1 MATTTKTTKKT
12 TAKKTTKKT
21 VKATNRPESGATGPA
36 VVDPF
41 ATTAPASGAK
51 KAPVGDNIHT
61 APSDDE
67 ELGNVAADIAEFAA
81 AKAEYKAAEARFKAV
96 SGTVMGYAKRV
107 LLGLIAKTGSKP
119 KGQKLVGDNGAIVTT
134 FYQDRTV
141 SMDGENVERYETAVE
156 MFGKE
161 ITDAQI
167 AQFSG
172 WSIADEKMADEAL
185 VAKMKKALQA
195 ALTAEELT
203 GLFVAKHTSRKG
215 VVDNAAKL
223 CEKDTD
229 KIDMLLQ
236 LTVPKPT
243 LK

>member
-12 TAKKTTKKT
+12 DAKKSTKSTKKT
-21 VKATNRPESGATGPA
+21 VKATERPESAAPA
-36 VVDPF
+36 VDPF
-41 ATTAPASGAK
+41 AQAAPASGTK
-51 KAPVGDNIHT
+51 KAPVGDNIHN
-61 APSDDE
+61 APSDDA
-67 ELGNVAADIAEFAA
+67 ELGNVAADIAEFAK

-96 SGTVMGYAKRV
+96 SGTVMSYAKRV

-119 KGQKLVGDNGAIVTT
+119 KGQKLVGDDGAIVTT

-141 SMDGENVERYETAVE
+141 SMDGDNVERYETAVQ
-156 MFGKE
+156 MFGQE

-185 VAKMKKALQA
+185 VAKMKEALQA
-195 ALTAEELT
+195 ALTADELT

-223 CEKDTD
+223 CDKDAD

>member
-12 TAKKTTKKT
+12 NAKKSTKKAAKVT
-21 VKATNRPESGATGPA
+21 ERPEAAPA
-36 VVDPF
+36 VDPF
-41 ATTAPASGAK
+41 AQAAPSADK
-51 KAPVGDNIHT
+51 KKSPVGDNIHN
-61 APSDDE
+61 APSDDP
-67 ELGNVAADIAEFAA
+67 ELGNVAGDIAEFAK

-96 SGTVMGYAKRV
+96 SGTVMSYAKRV
-107 LLGLIAKTGSKP
+107 LLGLIAKNGSKP
-119 KGQKLVGDNGAIVTT
+119 KGQKLVGDDGAIVTT

-141 SMDGENVERYETAVE
+141 SMDGDNAERYETAVE
-156 MFGKE
+156 MFGQE
-161 ITDAQI
+161 VTDAEI
-167 AQFSG
+167 AEFSG
-172 WSIADEKMADEAL
+172 WAIADEKMQDAAL
-185 VAKMKKALQA
+185 VEKMKKALQE

-215 VVDNAAKL
+215 VVDKAANL

-229 KIDMLLQ
+229 RIDQLLQ

>member
-12 TAKKTTKKT
+12 TAKKSTTAKKT
-21 VKATNRPESGATGPA
+21 AKVTERPEVAPA
-36 VVDPF
+36 VDPF
-41 ATTAPASGAK
+41 ATAAPASGTK
-51 KAPVGDNIHT
+51 KAPVGDNIHN
-61 APSDDE
+61 APSDDA
-67 ELGNVAADIAEFAA
+67 ELGNVAADIAEFAK
-81 AKAEYKAAEARFKAV
+81 AKADYKAAEARFKAV
-96 SGTVMGYAKRV
+96 SGTVMSYAKRV

-141 SMDGENVERYETAVE
+141 SMDGDNVERYETAVE

-161 ITDAQI
+161 VTDAQI

-185 VAKMKKALQA
+185 VEKMKKALQA

-215 VVDNAAKL
+215 VVDNAANL
-223 CEKDTD
+223 CDKDTD

>member
-12 TAKKTTKKT
+12 NAKKSTKKAAKVT
-21 VKATNRPESGATGPA
+21 ERPEAAPA
-36 VVDPF
+36 VDPF
-41 ATTAPASGAK
+41 AQAAPSADK
-51 KAPVGDNIHT
+51 KKSPVGDNIHN
-61 APSDDE
+61 APSDDP
-67 ELGNVAADIAEFAA
+67 ELGNVAGDIAEFAK

-96 SGTVMGYAKRV
+96 SGTVMSYAKRV

-119 KGQKLVGDNGAIVTT
+119 KGQKLVGDDGAIVTT

-141 SMDGENVERYETAVE
+141 SMDGDNAERYETAVE
-156 MFGKE
+156 MFGQE
-161 ITDAQI
+161 VTDAEI
-167 AQFSG
+167 AEFSG
-172 WSIADEKMADEAL
+172 WAIADEKMQDAAL
-185 VAKMKKALQA
+185 VEKMKKALQE

-215 VVDNAAKL
+215 VVDKAANL

-229 KIDMLLQ
+229 RIDQLLQ